1 MENTEVLS
9 NDNAS
14 GGVVKADNVTEEAT
28 GLPKEKKASELISA
42 NVALVHLMKGNIG
55 IGVLSMPSA
64 LVNAGLAVGTAGLA
78 VVAVIT
84 IHCMHLLVNATH
96 VLTQRHNSVYLDYGE
111 VVQLAILPH
120 SRRLSNIGLKT
131 INVFICTTQL
141 GGNSVYVLFI
151 ATSLKQLCENLLGLD
166 WSFYYYILLL
176 WVPLVLLCLLRN
188 LRLLAPVTVIATVC
202 ELYALAIVFYYIF
215 RDPLP
220 PVTSVPSTAS
230 ITKLPLFF
238 GTAIFTFEGIGIV
251 LPLEN
256 RMKNPAHLRGL
267 SGVLN
272 TGMVMVACL
281 YISTGFYGY
290 LKYGEAASIGAVT
303 LNLPDELLANSA
315 RVSIASAIFLTYPL
329 QFYVLISIILP
340 NLVVP
345 YSAPD
350 KVILYEYIL
359 RVSIVTVSFLLASL
373 VPYLNLFIS
382 LAGALC
388 MSSLSLIAPAIID
401 TATNWE
407 QISRLRLAKN
417 GFIFVFGMVGTFT
430 GTILSVGA
438 IVKKFQDS

>member
-1 MENTEVLS
+1 MDNSEEVS
-9 NDNAS
+9 NEDAPSKN
-14 GGVVKADNVTEEAT
+14 DTEEIT
-28 GLPKEKKASELISA
+28 VQTKEKKESELISA

-55 IGVLSMPSA
+55 IGVLAMPSA

-84 IHCMHLLVNATH
+84 VHCMHMLVNATN
-96 VLTQRHNSVYLDYGE
+96 VLTARHNSVYLDYGE
-111 VVQLAILPH
+111 VVQLSLLPH
-120 SRRLSNIGLKT
+120 SRKLSNIGLKI
-131 INVFICTTQL
+131 INIFICTTQL

-151 ATSLKQLCENLLGLD
+151 ATSIQELCKNLAGIN
-166 WSFYYYILLL
+166 WSINYFILIL

-202 ELYALAIVFYYIF
+202 ELYALGVVFYYIF

-220 PVTSVPSTAS
+220 SVTSVPMVES
-230 ITKLPLFF
+230 ISKLPLFF

-256 RMKNPAHLRGL
+256 RMRNPGELPGM

-281 YISTGFYGY
+281 YIATGFYGY
-290 LKYGEAASIGAVT
+290 LKYGEAASVGAVT
-303 LNLPDELLANSA
+303 LNLPGDEVLANSA
-315 RVSIASAIFLTYPL
+315 KVSILSAIFLTYPL
-329 QFYVLISIILP
+329 QFYVLISIIVP

-345 YSAPD
+345 NVVPGR
-350 KVILYEYIL
+350 VIIYEYVL
-359 RVSIVTVSFLLASL
+359 RVTIVSITFVLAAS

-388 MSSLSLIAPAIID
+388 MSSLSLIAPSIID
-401 TATNWE
+401 SATHWDS
-407 QISRLRLAKN
+407 IGRLRLAKN
-417 GFIFVFGMVGTFT
+417 IGIFVFGVVGTIT
-430 GTILSVGA
+430 GTILSIVA
-438 IVKKFQDS
+438 IVKKFQGS